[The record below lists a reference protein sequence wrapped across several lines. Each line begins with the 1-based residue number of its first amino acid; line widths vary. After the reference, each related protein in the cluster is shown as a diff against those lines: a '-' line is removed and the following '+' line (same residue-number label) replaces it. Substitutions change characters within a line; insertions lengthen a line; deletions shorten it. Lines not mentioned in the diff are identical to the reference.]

1 SPTQNIIVTATD
13 KSRIMQP
20 APTPGV
26 NAMYDRYLQGYE
38 GSGVAVSSRGV
49 NELSASK
56 RIPVTGW
63 LAIVALPADEAF
75 APIKALTQHI
85 FMSALVL
92 SLLAIVAIW
101 WLISRVLQQRF
112 APMIAASRQASTQ
125 VSMAEPIP
133 VLPTS
138 RQDEIGELV
147 GSFNELLVTLKQ
159 RDDNLSRE
167 RAMLR
172 TLIDA
177 LPDLIWLKD
186 EKGVYLACNR
196 RFELF
201 FGASEAEIVG
211 KTDYDFVPKELA
223 DFFRQHDR
231 RAMDKN
237 GPSVNEE
244 EVPFAADGHCELL
257 ETTKVPMR
265 DAHDNILGVLGIGH
279 DITERKASE
288 AKLQHYR
295 ENLEHL
301 VEARTKE
308 LSDTQFAL
316 NRAGIAIHWVDAKTG
331 RFLYVNDHAAEMLG
345 YTVDEMLQMKVPD
358 LDPNFPEGDFSQVTN
373 TMFAHGTAHF
383 ESALRRKDGTLIPI
397 ELVGYVFPEHE
408 GQIGRFITFITD
420 ISQRKSQEQVLLEA
434 KESAETA
441 NLAKSRF
448 LANMSH
454 EIRTPMNAIIGLT
467 HILRRSIKVPEQAD
481 KLGKIAAS
489 ADHLLGV
496 INDILD
502 ISKIEAEKVILEKS
516 NFELESLLSRISMM
530 LIDRIHDKHLELI
543 IDAEP
548 GMGVVSGDATRL
560 GQALLNYLGNA
571 IKFTEQGTITLRARI
586 LERTEGDM
594 LVRFEVQ
601 DTGVGIPAEALGRL
615 FQSFEQ
621 ADNSTTR
628 KYGGTGLGLAIT
640 RRLALLMGGEV
651 GVESTE
657 NVGSIFWMTA
667 RLGRVSAEVGR
678 YLIPALQSKRALVV
692 DDNPVTRLVHAQLLR
707 SVGMECEGAAS
718 GAEAIRKVALADEEG
733 VPFDLLLIDM
743 LMPDMDGFETLVTLQ
758 VSRLSEQPMA
768 WLVTA
773 SGETAIMYDAPHAGF
788 AEVLLKPL
796 SAAMLH
802 DALLKHLPALLG
814 KEEAGTVNQS
824 ANADAAAEVLKRDYR
839 HLHLLL
845 VEDEPIN
852 QEVAR
857 DMLEEIGWQV
867 DVANDGREAVDLV
880 TQHTYDLILMDMQM
894 PNMSGLEATRLIRQ
908 LPNRQGMPIL
918 AMTANAFSEDREA
931 CLDAGMNDFLTKPV
945 APDKLYETL
954 RKWVAKA

>member
-1 SPTQNIIVTATD
+1 
-13 KSRIMQP
+13 
-20 APTPGV
+20 
-26 NAMYDRYLQGYE
+26 
-38 GSGVAVSSRGV
+38 
-49 NELSASK
+49 
-56 RIPVTGW
+56 
-63 LAIVALPADEAF
+63 
-75 APIKALTQHI
+75 
-85 FMSALVL
+85 MSALVL

>member
-1 SPTQNIIVTATD
+1 MKMQLFQVQSLKSRLTFLTLSIFLICVWSLTVYTSRKLQDDMQHLLGVQQFSTATFLAREIDGEFNSRIKAMEQYAKGRIVPSMLTNAAALQERLEGSPAILSMFNAGIFVTGENGIALASVPKSLGRVGVDYMERDSISAAIQEGRSSVSQPIIGKRLQTPVITIAVPVRDATGKIIGALAGVTDLSRPSFLDKVAEGRYGDSGGYLLISPTQNIIVTATD

-147 GSFNELLVTLKQ
+147 GSFNDLLVTLKQ

-231 RAMDKN
+231 RSMDKN

-571 IKFTEQGTITLRARI
+571 IKFTE
-586 LERTEGDM
+586 
-594 LVRFEVQ
+594 
-601 DTGVGIPAEALGRL
+601 
-615 FQSFEQ
+615 
-621 ADNSTTR
+621 
-628 KYGGTGLGLAIT
+628 
-640 RRLALLMGGEV
+640 
-651 GVESTE
+651 
-657 NVGSIFWMTA
+657 
-667 RLGRVSAEVGR
+667 
-678 YLIPALQSKRALVV
+678 
-692 DDNPVTRLVHAQLLR
+692 
-707 SVGMECEGAAS
+707 
-718 GAEAIRKVALADEEG
+718 
-733 VPFDLLLIDM
+733 
-743 LMPDMDGFETLVTLQ
+743 
-758 VSRLSEQPMA
+758 
-768 WLVTA
+768 
-773 SGETAIMYDAPHAGF
+773 
-788 AEVLLKPL
+788 
-796 SAAMLH
+796 
-802 DALLKHLPALLG
+802 
-814 KEEAGTVNQS
+814 
-824 ANADAAAEVLKRDYR
+824 
-839 HLHLLL
+839 
-845 VEDEPIN
+845 
-852 QEVAR
+852 
-857 DMLEEIGWQV
+857 
-867 DVANDGREAVDLV
+867 
-880 TQHTYDLILMDMQM
+880 
-894 PNMSGLEATRLIRQ
+894 
-908 LPNRQGMPIL
+908 
-918 AMTANAFSEDREA
+918 
-931 CLDAGMNDFLTKPV
+931 
-945 APDKLYETL
+945 
-954 RKWVAKA
+954 